1 MTQALKQPD
10 TVMKQIPFIDLKAQQ
25 ERIRTQIDAAIK
37 RVLDHGIYIMG
48 PEVYELEKQLAEFC
62 GVKHAISCA
71 NGTDALGLGLM
82 AKNVGPGDAVFVPSF
97 TFAATAEVVAW
108 VGATPVFI
116 DSLEDTY
123 NIDPKSLELGIQ
135 TAKKAGLR
143 PVGIIPVDLFGQP
156 ADYDAIQVIADN
168 HNLWIMADGAQ
179 SFGATY
185 KGRKVGNIGDM
196 ATTSFFPA
204 KPLGC
209 YGDGGAI
216 FTNDDELAAIIRSLR
231 VHGQGYD
238 KYDNVRIGMNGRLD
252 TIQAA
257 ILIEKLK
264 IFPEELIARQQTA
277 NAYNEALKD
286 IVKVPHLIE
295 GATSAWA
302 QYTVRLQD
310 HIDRSKLM
318 ANLKEA
324 GIPTMI
330 YYVKPLHQQTAY
342 RAYLTAGGKSLPVC
356 EALANEVLSL
366 PMSGYIKEQNI
377 QHVIDTLIK
386 NIRESDGLKFDL
398 NQSRFV

>member
-1 MTQALKQPD
+1 MTQILKQAD
-10 TVMKQIPFIDLKAQQ
+10 RFMQSIPFIDLKAQQ
-25 ERIRTQIDAAIK
+25 VRIRLELDAAIK

-62 GVKHAISCA
+62 GVKHAITCA

-82 AKNVGPGDAVFVPSF
+82 AKNVKPGDAIFVPSF

-108 VGATPVFI
+108 MGATPIFI

-123 NIDPKSLELGIQ
+123 NIDPKSLQQGIQ
-135 TAKKAGLR
+135 TAKKQGLK

-156 ADYDAIQVIADN
+156 ADYDAIQTIADE
-168 HNLWIMADGAQ
+168 HSLWVIADGAQ
-179 SFGATY
+179 SFGASH

-216 FTNDDELAAIIRSLR
+216 FTNDDELASIIKSLR
-231 VHGQGYD
+231 VHGQGSD

-252 TIQAA
+252 TLQAA

-264 IFPEELIARQQTA
+264 IFPEELIARQKTA
-277 NAYNEALKD
+277 DAYNDALKD
-286 IVKVPHLIE
+286 VVKIPFVIKDT
-295 GATSAWA
+295 TSTWA
-302 QYTVRLQD
+302 QYTIRLPK
-310 HIDRSKLM
+310 HIDRNKLM
-318 ANLKEA
+318 SDLKEA
-324 GIPTMI
+324 GVPAMV
-330 YYVKPLHQQTAY
+330 YYVKPLHLQTAY
-342 RAYLTAGGKSLPVC
+342 KHYPTATESALSVC

-366 PMSGYIKEQNI
+366 PMSGYVNDEEINQIVNAVEN
-377 QHVIDTLIK
+377 
-386 NIRESDGLKFDL
+386 GLK
-398 NQSRFV
+398 R